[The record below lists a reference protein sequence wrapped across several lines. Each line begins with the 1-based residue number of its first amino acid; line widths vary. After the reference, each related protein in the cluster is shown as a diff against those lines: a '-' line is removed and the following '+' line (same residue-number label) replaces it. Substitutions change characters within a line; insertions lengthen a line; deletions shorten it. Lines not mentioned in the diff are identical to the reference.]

1 MNRLLLIL
9 AMLLLQAL
17 SLSGQGYAALFESE
31 TAASMR
37 EASAVLA
44 GAGEKEAAD
53 YVREGFR
60 SRGLDIL
67 DSPDDR
73 SFGILSRR
81 GDTTVC
87 HNAVAWIKGYD
98 RSLSGKYIVVG
109 APIEGNA
116 SGLAI
121 LLELARKLSTNSVLL
136 RKSVVLAAFGA
147 ASENNAGSWYFL
159 NRSFAADAA
168 NIESMVDLFQ
178 LGDGGRGFYA
188 YTASNADLDARID
201 NLAATLQPVKPEKT
215 TAEPAVSDHRSFY
228 AKEIPSVM
236 FTSGDVPKLAPHAED
251 PAFDWMERELEYIY
265 NFVISLSEG
274 NAPSFSPVT
283 EQRLNASSD
292 AVPWNDCDVKPS
304 FMNNYNPSVFLQKW
318 VYTYLKYPQYAID
331 NGIQGKVLVDFIID
345 TQGKVRDVR
354 VLKGAHP
361 SLDAEAVKVIEA
373 SPSWKPARVRGRR
386 VNCEMSL
393 YVEFRL
399 KKR

>member
-1 MNRLLLIL
+1 MSGSSSMNRLLLIL

-188 YTASNADLDARID
+188 YTASLLPLAGGSRVLDLGCGTGLELEEYFVLNPGAAVTGIDLSEAMLNVLKAKFPDKGLTLIHASYFDAPLGSGQYD
-201 NLAATLQPVKPEKT
+201 A
-215 TAEPAVSDHRSFY
+215 AVSVESLHHFPAER
-228 AKEIPSVM
+228 K
-236 FTSGDVPKLAPHAED
+236 TSLYEKLHSALAEKGV
-251 PAFDWMERELEYIY
+251 
-265 NFVISLSEG
+265 FVLIGGNGKRVLSEPCG
-274 NAPSFSPVT
+274 AEGRTGAF
-283 EQRLNASSD
+283 RR
-292 AVPWNDCDVKPS
+292 C
-304 FMNNYNPSVFLQKW
+304 FL
-318 VYTYLKYPQYAID
+318 
-331 NGIQGKVLVDFIID
+331 
-345 TQGKVRDVR
+345 
-354 VLKGAHP
+354 
-361 SLDAEAVKVIEA
+361 SL
-373 SPSWKPARVRGRR
+373 
-386 VNCEMSL
+386 
-393 YVEFRL
+393 
-399 KKR
+399 